1 MSIIAI
7 KITKNEILFGHD
19 DQTTRGLD
27 KMSTSGNGL
36 SKIYQIGDSYLGAAG
51 LVAVSEYFRRFIKN
65 LKPNNQKLKTPF
77 TEDDFADLILD
88 FQNQLKE
95 ITGEKALVGTEENA
109 FIFVH
114 DQKAFLFEPP
124 FLILEIT
131 DFYAIG
137 SGSTSANAAHEAF
150 RQIGR
155 EDDLEGVLKATCKID
170 LFCLDPVTVHK
181 IPKK

>member
-19 DQTTRGLD
+19 DQTTKGWD

-51 LVAVSEYFRRFIKN
+51 LIAVSEHFRRFIKN
-65 LKPNNQKLKTPF
+65 LKPNDQKLKTPF
-77 TEDDFADLILD
+77 TEEDFADLILD
-88 FQNQLKE
+88 FQKHLKE
-95 ITGEKALVGTEENA
+95 TTGERNPLTLSKNS

-114 DQKAFLFEPP
+114 DQKAFLFELP

-150 RQIGR
+150 KQIGR

-170 LFCLDPVTVHK
+170 LFCLDPVTIHR